1 MKLVQWHSEI
11 SGFQSSYEH
20 DPILFRLE
28 MEKMNRN
35 QQAALMQQKVM
46 SAAGLNNNNL
56 SGGQGQIP
64 SGGSDYSNP
73 QSGLGST
80 GQTIVNGVLKG
91 LFFIF
96 NHFAH

>member
-1 MKLVQWHSEI
+1 
-11 SGFQSSYEH
+11 
-20 DPILFRLE
+20 
-28 MEKMNRN
+28 MNRN

-56 SGGQGQIP
+56 SGGQGQIQ

-73 QSGLGST
+73 QSRLGST

-91 LFFIF
+91 LFLFSIILLTKF
-96 NHFAH
+96 YQLELKAVVCHTKNCIHFHNKFKLVQT